1 MGFKTTTGLSMET
14 AVHNSANHTSNSL
27 VTIAMTAYRR
37 PTMILQ
43 ALLSCTAQD
52 YRPLEIDVSDD
63 SPNDDTEK
71 AVRSIAVP
79 DGISLRYRRN
89 RPSLG
94 EPENVNSLFGN
105 ARGRYTV
112 LLHDDDALLPG
123 AVSTLMEAITCHP
136 GAVAAFGIQEVIWNS
151 GESSP
156 EESQQLNAYY
166 LRDARFAGLLEDPLL
181 SALRRQFPNNGY
193 LVETEAAR
201 RVGYRGHA
209 QIGRA
214 GDTDFGIRL
223 GQLYR
228 NQAFVFVAQPVSQY
242 RMTDGSSRSMTG
254 ISSKIYEFLEAME
267 DLSPAQ
273 SEARYELMRRLT
285 QHAVVDN
292 ALNRNRRRALQMFL
306 SKPYRA
312 RVSLQMALYHLTLI
326 AWPRLYRLKPYTN
339 LKI

>member
-1 MGFKTTTGLSMET
+1 MMGLSMET
-14 AVHNSANHTSNSL
+14 AVQDSANHISNSL
-27 VTIAMTAYRR
+27 VTICMTAYRR

-52 YRPLEIDVSDD
+52 YRPLEIDISDD

-71 AVRSIAVP
+71 AVRSVP
-79 DGISLRYRRN
+79 IPEGISLRYRRN
-89 RPSLG
+89 SPSLG
-94 EPENVNSLFGN
+94 EPKNVNSLFHN
-105 ARGRYTV
+105 ARGKYTV

-123 AVSTLMEAITCHP
+123 AVSTLVEAICSHP
-136 GAVAAFGIQEVIWNS
+136 GAVAAFGIQEVIGNN
-151 GESSP
+151 GESNA
-156 EESQQLNAYY
+156 EESLRLNTYY
-166 LRDARFAGLLEDPLL
+166 RREAHFAGLLDDPLL
-181 SALRRQFPNNGY
+181 SALQRQFPNNGY

-201 RVGYRGHA
+201 LVGYRDHA

-223 GQLYR
+223 GQLFSNR
-228 NQAFVFVAQPVSQY
+228 AFVFVAKPVSQY
-242 RMTDGSSRSMTG
+242 RLTDGSSRTMTG
-254 ISSKIYEFLEAME
+254 ISGKIYEFLERME

-273 SEARYELMRRLT
+273 SEARYELMQRLT

-292 ALNRNRRRALQMFL
+292 ALNRNRRRALQVFL

-312 RVSLQMALYHLTLI
+312 RVSLQIALYHLTLI
-326 AWPRLYRLKPYTN
+326 AWPRLHRLKPYTN